1 MHSWLRQKNP
11 LKVKSAEEWQL
22 VVESAVQCGISSS
35 SFSSSSSSYYYYYY
49 YYFYFTQPFKDRCEW
64 FYEHLLAGQ
73 PDSDMVHRP
82 VSENDILLIH
92 RGTGASSFPFVT
104 YSPLLAREK
113 GLNDMYNCI
122 CRQKHKSKKGNILKA
137 SNFFTRNTI
146 NKIMY

>member
-1 MHSWLRQKNP
+1 MTCSTIRGRAGGSEGLSNT
-11 LKVKSAEEWQL
+11 A
-22 VVESAVQCGISSS
+22 C
-35 SFSSSSSSYYYYYY
+35 SFNYYHY

-92 RGTGASSFPFVT
+92 RGTCASSFTFVT

-113 GLNDMYNCI
+113 CFNDMYDCI
-122 CRQKHKSKKGNILKA
+122 YRQTHKSKKGNILKA
-137 SNFFTRNTI
+137 SNFFTRNAI
-146 NKIMY
+146 NQIMY